1 MKSLPGKHAGFTL
14 IELMIVAAIIGI
26 LAMIAYPAYR
36 NYTVKAKRSDG
47 YAALASA
54 STDQERFY
62 SQNMRF
68 ASSVDALNALN
79 AITSSTLGSP
89 EGYYQ
94 ITTTSTDVTGQDY
107 TLTATAQ
114 EPQASAD
121 AACKKLTLTS
131 AGQKGPSGCW

>member
-1 MKSLPGKHAGFTL
+1 MKSLPGRHAGFTL
-14 IELMIVAAIIGI
+14 IELMIVVVIIGI

-36 NYTVKAKRSDG
+36 NYTVKSKRSDG
-47 YAALASA
+47 YSALAA
-54 STDQERFY
+54 AATDQEKFY
-62 SQNMRF
+62 SQNMKY
-68 ASSVDALNALN
+68 ATSVEALNTLN
-79 AITSSTLGSP
+79 GITSTTLGSP

-94 ITTTSTDVTGQDY
+94 ITTTGGDTY

-121 AACKKLTLTS
+121 ASCKNLTLTS

>member
-1 MKSLPGKHAGFTL
+1 MKSLPGKQAGFTL
-14 IELMIVAAIIGI
+14 IELMIVVAIIGI
-26 LAMIAYPAYR
+26 LALVAYPAYR

-47 YAALASA
+47 YAALAA
-54 STDQERFY
+54 AATDQEKFY
-62 SQNMRF
+62 SKNMYY
-68 ASSVDALNALN
+68 ATSVEALN
-79 AITSSTLGSP
+79 AISNITSTTLGSP

-94 ITTTSTDVTGQDY
+94 VTTTGGATY

-121 AACKKLTLTS
+121 ASCKNLTLTS